1 MSRGFLFILAS
12 LSYWPRGDIIG
23 IVAELERPELLAR
36 ARANVNRLRYQR
48 NLRWRELA
56 ARADVSENAL
66 HNLNRGRPVSDLVL
80 ARVALVFG
88 LELEQLFYNQP
99 DEKRSDAFHDETDD
113 WQATVRDVERY
124 VRSITDPVQRAQ
136 AARHLL
142 AVARGEVEAFERG
155 AERREVSGR
164 AEGDA
169 AASPVQGR
177 RGAARAG

>member
-56 ARADVSENAL
+56 ARADVSEASL
-66 HNLNRGRPVSDLVL
+66 YNLSRGQPVSDLVL
-80 ARVALVFG
+80 AQVAQVFG
-88 LELEQLFYNQP
+88 LELEQLFYNPP
-99 DEKRSDAFHDETDD
+99 DEKRPESYPSETDD

-136 AARHLL
+136 AALP
-142 AVARGEVEAFERG
+142 F
-155 AERREVSGR
+155 
-164 AEGDA
+164 
-169 AASPVQGR
+169 
-177 RGAARAG
+177 